1 MKCLVLSILEEN
13 KIYSEEI
20 KEVVNGLITKQGNKD
35 IEFLENA
42 NKYLI
47 NCSNV
52 KNNKDLEENAKIDT
66 ENKIKQIYEQILEN
80 LKKDEMMIKKPR
92 IRQVKTVSGSNSKNS
107 KIKRKTSLV
116 VSSNHT
122 QTIGFDKDGN
132 CSPCNSNKI
141 KKNSVCI
148 TKGVIQTKQKN
159 GQIPTSFTKGSTN
172 CNKK

>member
-1 MKCLVLSILEEN
+1 M
-13 KIYSEEI
+13 
-20 KEVVNGLITKQGNKD
+20 
-35 IEFLENA
+35 
-42 NKYLI
+42 
-47 NCSNV
+47 